1 MTGWP
6 RTARPVAFDMVFDLV
21 MPRLFGDVTPVIRY
35 KIHQN
40 TYNLKIR
47 KNLPELLGVLVEAAV
62 AVAGLEPLYRG
73 VFSLMVAVSTVF

>member
-6 RTARPVAFDMVFDLV
+6 NAARPVAFDMVFDLV
-21 MPRLFGDVTPVIRY
+21 MPRFFGDVT
-35 KIHQN
+35 
-40 TYNLKIR
+40 
-47 KNLPELLGVLVEAAV
+47 PELLGVLVEAAV